1 MQRINIKCLYS
12 RMISKI
18 VLLMNNFNNKQKEN
32 KYRKTIKDRRKKVAN

>member
-1 MQRINIKCLYS
+1 
-12 RMISKI
+12 MISKI